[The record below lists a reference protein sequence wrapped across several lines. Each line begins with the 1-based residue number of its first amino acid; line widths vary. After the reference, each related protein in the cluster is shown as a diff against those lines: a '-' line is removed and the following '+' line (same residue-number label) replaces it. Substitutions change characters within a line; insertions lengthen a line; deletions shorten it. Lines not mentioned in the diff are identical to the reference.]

1 VLLVWAELQNLI
13 HNCSKHEPWRPF
25 TMSPQRFDQVLLS
38 KFLSS
43 FIERVGYPVR
53 VKCQCVS
60 GKELAF
66 LS

>member
-1 VLLVWAELQNLI
+1 
-13 HNCSKHEPWRPF
+13 
-25 TMSPQRFDQVLLS
+25 MSPQRFDQVLLS